1 MKKRI
6 YLILLSIVAIFFSCK
21 DDSGQFEEQMFT
33 SAQITAAL
41 QECIRI
47 TSDSTLN
54 ALCISDTLYK
64 KRGYYYFDS
73 DSSYRI
79 NLPAAAKQVLDT
91 LDKYGFADAD
101 SILTLNIN
109 RAAEQCGN
117 KIKSDFLTPLAKD
130 ITFPNPNQI
139 LRGAGTP
146 LTDYVKQTRQNEFLT
161 LLRTSVLLEQFN
173 ALEIISSWNML
184 QEEYY
189 KITEQYVS
197 IDILSPTSEKMVEGF
212 FKKMA
217 IEEDAV
223 RKNLDRRGPETGW
236 LFRVFAIL
244 DN

>member
-54 ALCISDTLYK
+54 ALCIVDTLYEK
-64 KRGYYYFDS
+64 QGYYHFDS
-73 DSSYRI
+73 KTYRI
-79 NLPAAAKQVLDT
+79 NLSAAAKQVLDT

-101 SILTLNIN
+101 TSIWTLKIN

-139 LRGAGTP
+139 LRGKNTAI
-146 LTDYVKQTRQNEFLT
+146 TDYVKETRQNE
-161 LLRTSVLLEQFN
+161 LLSLLKTSVLLEQFN

-189 KITEQYVS
+189 KITEKYVS
-197 IDILSPTSEKMVEGF
+197 IDILSPTSEQMVDGF

-223 RKNLDRRGPETGW
+223 RKNPDRRGPVNGW
-236 LFRVFAIL
+236 LFRVFALL